1 METLALIE
9 ALDRD
14 GHPRQVL
21 RVTQWPVR
29 IGRAID
35 CDLVLDDPH
44 VAAWHA
50 TLARHDDGVHVTPAA
65 TLNGV
70 RLGASV
76 IAPGSAP
83 LLPASGLLVL
93 GATTLRVRLA
103 GDVLPPEQRF
113 IDFHKVERRHAVQ
126 LAALIALAAIWE
138 GFIQWLTTIPG
149 TPSSALVTSYLGTP
163 ALLVL
168 WCAAWA
174 IGSMLFQH
182 RFAFWPHLRVAL
194 TWLLLGV
201 VTQAALAQLAFALS
215 MPFFEKLGRVLFV
228 GAIAVMLWR
237 HMGLLLP
244 QRRRAV
250 ALSIA
255 SAVAVSGC
263 LLLVGRS
270 VQQEPLVGDLYL
282 GTISLPAVRV
292 VKPVSTE
299 AFVKS
304 AGSLEKTL
312 SRWAKPGDDD
322 DDASGADED

>member
-9 ALDRD
+9 VLDRD
-14 GHPRQVL
+14 GHARQVL

-35 CDLVLDDPH
+35 CDLVLDDLH

-50 TLARHDDGVHVTPAA
+50 TLAWREDGLHVEPAA

-70 RLGASV
+70 RLGASTV
-76 IAPGSAP
+76 APGSAP
-83 LLPASGLLVL
+83 LLPASGLLAL

-103 GDVLPPEQRF
+103 GDVLAPEQRF
-113 IDFHKVERRHAVQ
+113 VDFHKVERRHAVQ

-138 GFIQWLTTIPG
+138 GFVQWLTTIPG
-149 TPSSALVTSYLGTP
+149 TPSSALAMSYLGTP

-182 RFAFWPHLRVAL
+182 RFAFWPHLRIAL

-201 VTQAALAQLAFALS
+201 VVEAVTAQIAFALS
-215 MPFFEKLGRVLFV
+215 APLFEKLGRVIFV
-228 GAIAVMLWR
+228 GAIAMMLWR

-250 ALSIA
+250 AISIA
-255 SAVAVSGC
+255 GAVAVGGC

-282 GTISLPAVRV
+282 GTISLPGVRV
-292 VKPVSTE
+292 VKAVSTD

-304 AGSLEKTL
+304 AAPLEKTL
-312 SRWAKPGDDD
+312 SKWAKPGDDD
-322 DDASGADED
+322 DEPAGEED

>member
-14 GHPRQVL
+14 GHPRQIL
-21 RVTQWPVR
+21 RVAQWPVR

-44 VAAWHA
+44 VAALHA
-50 TLARHDDGVHVTPAA
+50 TLDWREDGLHVVPAA
-65 TLNGV
+65 TVNGV
-70 RLGASV
+70 RLGASA
-76 IAPGSAP
+76 IAPGSTALVP
-83 LLPASGLLVL
+83 PSGLLVL

-103 GDVLPPEQRF
+103 GDVLAPEQHF
-113 IDFHKVERRHAVQ
+113 IDFHKVERRHAIQ
-126 LAALIALAAIWE
+126 LAALIALAAVWE
-138 GFIQWLTTIPG
+138 GFVQWLTTVPG
-149 TPSSALVTSYLGTP
+149 SPGSTLAMSYLGKP

-182 RFAFWPHLRVAL
+182 RFAFWAHLRVAL
-194 TWLLLGV
+194 TWLLLGLL
-201 VTQAALAQLAFALS
+201 TEAATAQIAFALS
-215 MPFFEKLGRVLFV
+215 LPVVEKFGRLVFV
-228 GAIAVMLWR
+228 GAIAMMLWR

-244 QRRRAV
+244 PRRRAF
-250 ALSIA
+250 AIA
-255 SAVAVSGC
+255 IAGAVAVGGC

-270 VQQEPLVGDLYL
+270 VGQEPLVGDLYL
-282 GTISLPAVRV
+282 GTISLPGVRV
-292 VKPVSTE
+292 ARTVSTD

-312 SRWAKPGDDD
+312 SHWAKPGDDD
-322 DDASGADED
+322 DEPGGDED

>member
-21 RVTQWPVR
+21 RVSQWPVR

-35 CDLVLDDPH
+35 CDFVLDDPH
-44 VAAWHA
+44 VAAHHA
-50 TLARHDDGVHVTPAA
+50 TLDWREDGLHVQPAQS
-65 TLNGV
+65 LNGV

-76 IAPGSAP
+76 VAPGSDP
-83 LLPASGLLVL
+83 HLKTPALMTL
-93 GATTLRVRLA
+93 GATTLRIRLA
-103 GDVLPPEQRF
+103 GDALAPEQHF
-113 IDFHKVERRHAVQ
+113 IDFHKIERRHAIQ
-126 LAALIALAAIWE
+126 LAALIALAAAWT
-138 GFIQWLTTIPG
+138 GFLQWLTTAPG
-149 TPSSALVTSYLGTP
+149 TTSAALAMSYLGKP

-182 RFAFWPHLRVAL
+182 RFAFWAHLRVAL
-194 TWLLLGV
+194 TWLLVGV
-201 VTQAALAQLAFALS
+201 LAEAATAQIAFALS
-215 MPFFEKLGRVLFV
+215 APVVEKLGRIVFV
-228 GAIAVMLWR
+228 GAIAMMLWR

-244 QRRRAV
+244 QRRRAFAV
-250 ALSIA
+250 AIS
-255 SAVAVSGC
+255 SAVVVGGA

-292 VKPVSTE
+292 VRPVSTE

-304 AGSLEKTL
+304 AAPLEKTL
-312 SRWAKPGDDD
+312 SKWAKPGDDD
-322 DDASGADED
+322 DDGPGGDDE

>member
-14 GHPRQVL
+14 GHARQVL

-50 TLARHDDGVHVTPAA
+50 TLDWREDGLHVEPAA

-70 RLGASV
+70 RLGASTV
-76 IAPGSAP
+76 APGSAP
-83 LLPASGLLVL
+83 LLPASGLVVL

-103 GDVLPPEQRF
+103 GDVLAPEQRF
-113 IDFHKVERRHAVQ
+113 VDFHKIERRHAVQ

-149 TPSSALVTSYLGTP
+149 TPGSALAMSYLGTP

-168 WCAAWA
+168 WCAGWA

-201 VTQAALAQLAFALS
+201 VAEAATAQIAFALS
-215 MPFFEKLGRVLFV
+215 MPLFEKLGRMIFV
-228 GAIAVMLWR
+228 GAIAMMLWR

-250 ALSIA
+250 AISIA
-255 SAVAVSGC
+255 GAVAVGGC

-282 GTISLPAVRV
+282 GTISLPGVRM

-304 AGSLEKTL
+304 AAPLEKTL
-312 SRWAKPGDDD
+312 SKWAKPGDDD
-322 DDASGADED
+322 DEPAGEED

>member
-14 GHPRQVL
+14 GHPRQIL
-21 RVTQWPVR
+21 RVAHWPVR

-44 VAAWHA
+44 VAGLHA
-50 TLARHDDGVHVTPAA
+50 TLDRREDGVHVEPAA
-65 TLNGV
+65 TVNGV

-83 LLPASGLLVL
+83 LLPPSGLLVL

-103 GDVLPPEQRF
+103 GDVVAPEERF
-113 IDFHKVERRHAVQ
+113 IDLHKVERRHAIE
-126 LAALIALAAIWE
+126 LAALIALAAAWE
-138 GFIQWLTTIPG
+138 GFVQWLTTIPG
-149 TPSSALVTSYLGTP
+149 TPGSALAMSYLAKP
-163 ALLVL
+163 AILVL

-194 TWLLLGV
+194 TWLLLGAL
-201 VTQAALAQLAFALS
+201 TEAATAQIAFALS
-215 MPFFEKLGRVLFV
+215 MPVFEKLGRVLFV
-228 GAIAVMLWR
+228 GAIAIMLWR

-244 QRRRAV
+244 QRRRAF
-250 ALSIA
+250 AIA
-255 SAVAVSGC
+255 IAGAVAVGGC
-263 LLLVGRS
+263 LMLVGRS
-270 VQQEPLVGDLYL
+270 VGQEPLVGDLYL
-282 GTISLPAVRV
+282 GTISLPGVRV
-292 VKPVSTE
+292 VKTVSAD

-304 AGSLEKTL
+304 AAPLEKTL
-312 SRWAKPGDDD
+312 SHWAKPGDDD
-322 DDASGADED
+322 DEPSGEED

>member
-14 GHPRQVL
+14 GQPRQIL
-21 RVTQWPVR
+21 RVAQWPVR

-44 VAAWHA
+44 VAALHA
-50 TLARHDDGVHVTPAA
+50 TLDRREDGVHVVPAA
-65 TLNGV
+65 TVNGV
-70 RLGASV
+70 RMGAAV

-103 GDVLPPEQRF
+103 DEVVAPEQRF
-113 IDFHKVERRHAVQ
+113 VDLHKVERRHAVQ

-138 GFIQWLTTIPG
+138 GFVQWLTTIPG
-149 TPSSALVTSYLGTP
+149 TPGSTLAMSYLAKP

-182 RFAFWPHLRVAL
+182 RFAFWAHLRVAL
-194 TWLLLGV
+194 TWLLLGAV
-201 VTQAALAQLAFALS
+201 IEAATAQIAFALS
-215 MPFFEKLGRVLFV
+215 MPVFEKLGRVVFI
-228 GAIAVMLWR
+228 GAIAMMLWR

-244 QRRRAV
+244 QRRRAF
-250 ALSIA
+250 AIA
-255 SAVAVSGC
+255 IGGAVAVGGC
-263 LLLVGRS
+263 LMLVGRS
-270 VQQEPLVGDLYL
+270 VGQEPLVGDLYL
-282 GTISLPAVRV
+282 GTISLPGVRV
-292 VKPVSTE
+292 VKTVSAD

-304 AGSLEKTL
+304 AAPLEKTL
-312 SRWAKPGDDD
+312 ARWAKPGED
-322 DDASGADED
+322 DEDEPGGEED

>member
-21 RVTQWPVR
+21 RVAQWPVR

-50 TLARHDDGVHVTPAA
+50 TLDWRDDGLHVEPAA

-103 GDVLPPEQRF
+103 GAALAPEQRF

-126 LAALIALAAIWE
+126 LAALIVLAAAWE
-138 GFIQWLTTIPG
+138 GFIQWLTTVPG
-149 TPSSALVTSYLGTP
+149 TPGSALAMRYLGTP

-174 IGSMLFQH
+174 IGSMLFQR
-182 RFAFWPHLRVAL
+182 RFAFWPHLPLAL
-194 TWLLLGV
+194 AWLLLGV
-201 VTQAALAQLAFALS
+201 VTEAALAQVAFALS
-215 MPFFEKLGRVLFV
+215 MPSFEKLGRVLFV
-228 GAIAVMLWR
+228 GAIAIMLWR
-237 HMGLLLP
+237 HLGLLLP

-255 SAVAVSGC
+255 AAVAVSGC

-282 GTISLPAVRV
+282 GTISLPGVRV
-292 VKPVSTE
+292 VKPVSTA

-322 DDASGADED
+322 DAPGTDED

>member
-21 RVTQWPVR
+21 RVAQWPVR

-44 VAAWHA
+44 VAGLHA
-50 TLARHDDGVHVTPAA
+50 TLDWREDGLHVVPAA
-65 TLNGV
+65 TVNGV
-70 RLGASV
+70 RLGASA

-83 LLPASGLLVL
+83 LVPPSGLLVL

-103 GDVLPPEQRF
+103 GDVLAPEQRF
-113 IDFHKVERRHAVQ
+113 IDFHKVERRHAIQ
-126 LAALIALAAIWE
+126 LAALIALAAVWE
-138 GFIQWLTTIPG
+138 GFVQWLTTVPG
-149 TPSSALVTSYLGTP
+149 SPGSTLAMSYLGKP

-182 RFAFWPHLRVAL
+182 RFAFWAHLRVAL
-194 TWLLLGV
+194 TWLLLGLLAE
-201 VTQAALAQLAFALS
+201 AATAQIAFALS
-215 MPFFEKLGRVLFV
+215 LPVVEKFGRIVFV
-228 GAIAVMLWR
+228 GAIAMMLWR

-244 QRRRAV
+244 QRRRAF
-250 ALSIA
+250 AIA
-255 SAVAVSGC
+255 IAGAVAVGGC

-270 VQQEPLVGDLYL
+270 VGQEPLVGDLYL
-282 GTISLPAVRV
+282 GTISLPGVRV
-292 VKPVSTE
+292 ARTVSTD

-322 DDASGADED
+322 DEPGGDED

>member
-14 GHPRQVL
+14 GHPRQIL
-21 RVTQWPVR
+21 RVAQWPVR

-44 VAAWHA
+44 VAALHA
-50 TLARHDDGVHVTPAA
+50 TLDWRDDGLHVQPAA
-65 TLNGV
+65 TVNGV

-76 IAPGSAP
+76 IAPGSSP
-83 LLPASGLLVL
+83 LLPPSGLLVM

-103 GDVLPPEQRF
+103 GDVLAPEQRF
-113 IDFHKVERRHAVQ
+113 VDLHKYERRHAVQ
-126 LAALIALAAIWE
+126 LVALIALAAVWE
-138 GFIQWLTTIPG
+138 GFVQWLTTIPG
-149 TPSSALVTSYLGTP
+149 TPGSALAMSYLSKP
-163 ALLVL
+163 ALLML

-182 RFAFWPHLRVAL
+182 RFAFWAHLRVAL
-194 TWLLLGV
+194 SWLLLG
-201 VTQAALAQLAFALS
+201 ALAEAATAQIAFALS
-215 MPFFEKLGRVLFV
+215 MPVLEKFGRVAFV
-228 GAIAVMLWR
+228 AAMAMMLWR

-244 QRRRAV
+244 QRRRAF
-250 ALSIA
+250 AIA
-255 SAVAVSGC
+255 IAGAVAAGGG
-263 LLLVGRS
+263 LLLIGRS
-270 VQQEPLVGDLYL
+270 VGQEPLVGDLYL

-292 VKPVSTE
+292 VKPVSTD

-304 AGSLEKTL
+304 AASLEKTL

-322 DDASGADED
+322 DEPGGDDE